1 MIERMKTGRIAAA
14 AACFLLAAVAAA
26 PTASAAP
33 APRAG
38 DHSSPQTSSLR
49 AASSTLLMTWYSDA
63 GWRGTSAGIYGS
75 YGTCDTAG
83 YGFTPSDWW
92 KTHMSSIRGAG
103 QCNKVRLTNIAG
115 TASATYSL
123 PVSFGSTIFN
133 DNVGYVKVWHG

>member
-38 DHSSPQTSSLR
+38 DHSGLR

-63 GWRGTSAGIYGS
+63 GWRGTSVNYSGS

-83 YGFTPSDWW
+83 YGFTPNDWW

-115 TASATYSL
+115 TYSATYSL
-123 PVSFGSTIFN
+123 PLSFGSTIYN